1 MLFQL
6 HCSYMAYIF
15 SAVPFFSEATPW
27 VPDIIP
33 TIIVTPPRLP
43 HIVKSYPVDD
53 EIDQTQLSH
62 LGFISRAQMLAWFEE
77 IAQMS
82 SMGVEAAV
90 EEETQAVTEDN
101 VYEQQ
106 SISSTQPLTQ
116 RLCTCIL
123 TVLIG
128 LFVSVVQLAMTVLR
142 GPSLVCILAAAW
154 AAKFCG
160 GYYHLW
166 VKAWGNAPAALSILR
181 SSSLNGTPRSIDGSG
196 YVY

>member
-1 MLFQL
+1 MYF
-6 HCSYMAYIF
+6 AYAAWRTKAAEPPI
-15 SAVPFFSEATPW
+15 AVARISTVQMPDAPPETTMGAATHAS
-27 VPDIIP
+27 
-33 TIIVTPPRLP
+33 PP
-43 HIVKSYPVDD
+43 
-53 EIDQTQLSH
+53 
-62 LGFISRAQMLAWFEE
+62 
-77 IAQMS
+77 
-82 SMGVEAAV
+82 
-90 EEETQAVTEDN
+90 ETQAVTEDN